1 MDPESIE
8 AKQEFLRM
16 EIIEKGYD
24 PGEFEEFMMEQ
35 RNEEEID
42 LRDWELAELQSV
54 VIKFQIESTNGT
66 LHKSENQVPPVR
78 GRKSIWDK
86 NAYREDMEE
95 KEKEKEKEDSD
106 PLKTKASLLDEGAK
120 NYNYYRSKKSVTQDT
135 SKKDSENNEKEKETN
150 NKEEEKEKKD
160 KNDKKED
167 NQDKKVGDENDDD
180 EEEEEPDPNCPFS
193 KYSELIVC
201 SKQAPNMYTDM
212 YNLFFT
218 VSDPEYKK
226 LGMFSAGFYQY
237 TIKNNVNDA
246 EIIRKLKDFE
256 WIREKLVD
264 LYPGIF
270 VPPLAP
276 SHYTLKD
283 DSPKKLAY
291 LARFVN
297 SLAQIKFIRS
307 TEIFHG
313 FVTLPQIDFDA
324 RKKEFY
330 DKMTRPK
337 SLSQFTTQEGIINI
351 KISPKTDK
359 KAVGMQKEIYKKT
372 DGFKKLDSALD
383 AVIYHFEEL
392 NKKFKD
398 LSKAFKDLQ
407 NIYENDGVLD
417 KCFDK
422 FSEFMGSWS
431 EGYKNQKI
439 FFTEELKYYFK
450 YMEKEY
456 NTMIPICTIF
466 KQSRDSYETQFKRV
480 KKMQTPNQ
488 KEEKNLEQLRKHYG
502 YYLVKLLQEVNDL
515 NVRHQE
521 RIANQLIIMDEK
533 RHTFMEDYDHFIKL
547 IHANV

>member
-1 MDPESIE
+1 MDPDSIE
-8 AKQEFLRM
+8 AKQEFLRT
-16 EIIEKGYD
+16 EIIDKGYD
-24 PGEFEEFMMEQ
+24 PAEFEEFMMEQ

-42 LRDWELAELQSV
+42 LRDWNLSELQSV
-54 VIKFQIESTNGT
+54 VIKFQVESTDGT

-86 NAYREDMEE
+86 RAYQESTE
-95 KEKEKEKEDSD
+95 EKEKEKEDSD
-106 PLKTKASLLDEGAK
+106 PLKTKATLLDEGAK
-120 NYNYYRSKKSVTQDT
+120 NYNYYRSKKSVTSQDT
-135 SKKDSENNEKEKETN
+135 SKKDSDNTEKESR
-150 NKEEEKEKKD
+150 NKEEDKKD
-160 KNDKKED
+160 KKNSEQDKKE
-167 NQDKKVGDENDDD
+167 GDENEDE

-193 KYSELIVC
+193 KYSEIIVC
-201 SKQAPNMYTDM
+201 SKQSPNMYTDM
-212 YNLFFT
+212 NNLFFT

-226 LGMFSAGFYQY
+226 TGMFSAGYYQY
-237 TIKNNVNDA
+237 TIKNNVNGT
-246 EIIRKLKDFE
+246 EVVRKLKDFD
-256 WIREKLVD
+256 WIREKLVE
-264 LYPGIF
+264 LYPGVF

-351 KISPKTDK
+351 KISTKSDK
-359 KAVGMQKEIYKKT
+359 KAVEMQKEIYKKI

-392 NKKFKD
+392 NKKFND
-398 LSKAFKDLQ
+398 LSKAFKGLQ

-456 NTMIPICTIF
+456 NSIIPICNTF
-466 KQSRDSYETQFKRV
+466 KQSRDSYEIQFKRV
-480 KKMQTPNQ
+480 KKMQAPNQ
-488 KEEKNLEQLRKHYG
+488 KEDKNLEQLRKYYG
-502 YYLVKLLQEVNDL
+502 YYLIKLLQEANDL

-521 RIANQLIIMDEK
+521 RIANQLIIMNEK
-533 RHTFMEDYDHFIKL
+533 RNTFMEDYEHFIKL